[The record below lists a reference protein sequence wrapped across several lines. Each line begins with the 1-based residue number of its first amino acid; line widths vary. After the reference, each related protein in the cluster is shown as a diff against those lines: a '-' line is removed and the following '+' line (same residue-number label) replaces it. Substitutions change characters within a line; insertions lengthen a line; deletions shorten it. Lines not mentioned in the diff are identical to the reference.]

1 MAPFRFSQRV
11 RCFFATPKGLCYV
24 ALHAIMHRMHNYG
37 EIGLRERKRA
47 ATYRAI
53 EEAAVEIAL
62 EHGYEATTAE
72 AIAARANVSLRTLFN
87 YFPSKDLAIAGR
99 GIGVIDAERARTLL
113 RECEP
118 NLLKGIARVIAAGAT
133 DMDLNSDLMLRRRD
147 LIFQNP
153 PLLHQHLMAIRE
165 AEIKLTRII
174 VDYLREEPP
183 QRHLLGKVTVEEEA
197 RLAMTVAGAAIRYS
211 MDMWLENDLDT
222 FAPSEMIERTLS
234 LMAQIHKKDS

>member
-1 MAPFRFSQRV
+1 
-11 RCFFATPKGLCYV
+11 
-24 ALHAIMHRMHNYG
+24 MHHYG
-37 EIGLRERKRA
+37 SIGLRERKRA

-133 DMDLNSDLMLRRRD
+133 DMDPDSELMRRRHD

-153 PLLHQHLMAIRE
+153 PLLHQHLMAIHG
-165 AEIKLTRII
+165 AEVKLAGII
-174 VDYLREEPP
+174 VDYLREEPS
-183 QRHLLGKVTVEEEA
+183 RRNLSGKVTVEKEA
-197 RLAMTVAGAAIRYS
+197 RLAVTIAGAAIRYS